1 MIDEDSLGLERSVA
15 YKGKLNKACDET
27 GPLCA
32 KDLLRLLFVQ
42 TRQAR
47 NRREGCLSLQYNEN
61 SEERGQ

>member
-15 YKGKLNKACDET
+15 YKGKFKACDRT

-32 KDLLRLLFVQ
+32 KDILRPISVQ

-61 SEERGQ
+61 SEERG